1 MPAWC
6 LASHSP
12 WVLARVSFPGRS
24 LVRGLVLVPMV
35 LPPVVGGVALL
46 LAFGPRGMLG
56 SSFEA
61 FGVTVPFSTAA
72 TVVAA
77 TFVSLPFLVLSVE
90 AAFATVDTDIEDVA
104 ATLGGS
110 SWHVFRTVTLPLVR
124 PAVISGATLAWA
136 RALGEFGAT
145 ITFAGSIAGVTQTMP
160 LAVYEV
166 LPTNPD
172 GALTISLLLL
182 VISASRHRRASID
195 LAHATAVEASI
206 MTEAAPLLSV
216 RARVDGPSSPR
227 IDATFSVASAGVIG
241 VIGPNGAG
249 KTTLLRS
256 IAGLDEVTSSSEI
269 RVHGRA
275 VTSEPPAMRRVAYVP
290 QGAALFPHLDVHDN
304 VAYGLRARGVKKHAA
319 RERSSALLGDSGSTT
334 SPTVHHELFRGAR
347 RNASRSRER

>member
-1 MPAWC
+1 MALVLLGVVAGLFLVLPLAGLLWRAPWADLATTVTDETVVAALRVSLIASAGALVAC
-6 LASHSP
+6 LVFGVPLA

-56 SSFEA
+56 SSFET

-182 VISASRHRRASID
+182 VISASVIVALRSTW
-195 LAHATAVEASI
+195 LT
-206 MTEAAPLLSV
+206 PLLS
-216 RARVDGPSSPR
+216 RQAP
-227 IDATFSVASAGVIG
+227 
-241 VIGPNGAG
+241 
-249 KTTLLRS
+249 
-256 IAGLDEVTSSSEI
+256 
-269 RVHGRA
+269 
-275 VTSEPPAMRRVAYVP
+275 
-290 QGAALFPHLDVHDN
+290 
-304 VAYGLRARGVKKHAA
+304 
-319 RERSSALLGDSGSTT
+319 
-334 SPTVHHELFRGAR
+334 
-347 RNASRSRER
+347 